1 MEQVNPLAAQLK
13 KYLMKS
19 AKLNNIETRIVDA
32 LWYLERASSH
42 QIAEK
47 MQGKPCAFSTLSF
60 ALRMLSMKGIIGHAK
75 LGGKYYYFPL
85 QQRSELIC
93 SEIAELIQK
102 HFKGDIPSF
111 NQFFDQNVQ
120 LIRDCDSLDY
130 SQVG

>member
-85 QQRSELIC
+85 Q
-93 SEIAELIQK
+93 
-102 HFKGDIPSF
+102 
-111 NQFFDQNVQ
+111 
-120 LIRDCDSLDY
+120 
-130 SQVG
+130 